1 MNYTKP
7 FKMKEF
13 EVAHDQCAM
22 RVNTD
27 GCLLGALAA
36 SNTAVDSVQRVL
48 DIGTGSGVI
57 ALQLA
62 QRFQKAFVD
71 GIEIHGPSAKQAMD
85 NFRNSPF
92 HSRMVC
98 YHQPIQE
105 FEMNTYY
112 DIIVS
117 NPPYFE
123 EGPTKSDHGVAAAR
137 HALTLDFKSLVMSVS
152 GLLKPQGS
160 FWAILPC
167 DRKDRFLDAALDE
180 GLYLNEVIH
189 IKPKENREANRCIFG
204 LSRHNTGDAHHR
216 AIAIY
221 SADQSYTTETHDVLS
236 PFYDS
241 L

>member
-71 GIEIHGPSAKQAMD
+71 AIEIHGPSAKQAMD

-216 AIAIY
+216 AITIY

>member
-189 IKPKENREANRCIFG
+189 IKPKENREASNSKS
-204 LSRHNTGDAHHR
+204 SRATR
-216 AIAIY
+216 SI
-221 SADQSYTTETHDVLS
+221 Q
-236 PFYDS
+236 
-241 L
+241 

>member
-1 MNYTKP
+1 MNYMKP

-36 SNTAVDSVQRVL
+36 SSTAVNDVQRVL

-62 QRFQKAFVD
+62 QRFTDAFVD

-105 FEMNTYY
+105 FGMNTYY

-123 EGPTKSDHGVAAAR
+123 DGPTKSDHGVAAAR

-152 GLLKPQGS
+152 GLLKPKGS

-180 GLYLNEVIH
+180 GLFLNEVIH
-189 IKPKENREANRCIFG
+189 IRPKEQREANRCIFG
-204 LSRHNTGDAHHR
+204 LSKINNGDALHR
-216 AIAIY
+216 TITIY
-221 SADQSYTTETHDVLS
+221 EDDQSYTSETHEVLS